1 MDQHWISTPYC
12 AGSNPVKRTKGRIIR
27 VGLTDAVLK
36 TVRCNCRVSSSLTSS
51 ANASVVKWYNTC
63 FVIRN
68 PVFDSLLKHH
78 IWKVK
83 SRGLGN
89 CLLNRLS
96 VKASISSIV
105 LSAKYLTTPNKP
117 RMRDFSCAVSCY
129 CGRRSNCLVTLIGV
143 LLPNLLR

>member
-1 MDQHWISTPYC
+1 MNACS

-105 LSAKYLTTPNKP
+105 LSAKYLTTLDKP
-117 RMRDFSCAVSCY
+117 RTMRILISAVSGYFDRC
-129 CGRRSNCLVTLIGV
+129 SNCLVTLMGV